1 MIYEML
7 NREMIF
13 PHLEAASFEEVLRK
27 LGEAAVT
34 AGYAKATY
42 ADALVEREKEY
53 PTALDVNGYGVAIPH
68 TPVEHVLDTVIPVA
82 ILQEPVEFIQMGT
95 DDEPVGVRIIFM
107 LTLAGRPGEHD
118 HLDQLQRIVSIIQD
132 TSVLER
138 LMAARDAEEI
148 MNIVKE
154 KESLL

>member
-13 PHLEAASFEEVLRK
+13 PNLEAAGFEDALRK
-27 LGEAAVT
+27 LGGAAIR

-68 TPVEHVLDTVIPVA
+68 TPVEHVLGTVIPVA
-82 ILQEPVEFIQMGT
+82 VLKEPVEFIQMGT
-95 DDEPVGVRIIFM
+95 DDETVGVRVIFM
-107 LTLAGRPGEHD
+107 LTLAGKPGEHD
-118 HLDQLQRIVSIIQD
+118 HLDQLQRIVAIIQD
-132 TSVLER
+132 TGVLER
-138 LMAARDAEEI
+138 LMAAKDAEEI
-148 MNIVKE
+148 MNVIKE

>member
-13 PHLEAASFEEVLRK
+13 PNLKAAGFEDALRK
-27 LGEAAVT
+27 LGGAAIR

-68 TPVEHVLDTVIPVA
+68 TPVEHVLGTVIPVA
-82 ILQEPVEFIQMGT
+82 VLKEPVEFIQMGT
-95 DDEPVGVRIIFM
+95 DDETVGVRVIFM
-107 LTLAGRPGEHD
+107 LTLAGKPGEHD

-132 TSVLER
+132 TGVLER
-138 LMAARDAEEI
+138 LMAAKDAEEI
-148 MNIVKE
+148 MNVIKE